1 MITAIRFNGVGI
13 SAFGS
18 LLTGGTS
25 AFPRNAVG
33 FIHALER
40 KLIQKNQTFGPNRR
54 VAVGVENYR
63 FHKGEKNHTSPKM
76 ALSKPW
82 QAHSEIANSV
92 LDFEWKCNATITLLV
107 LSNGVLNIEA
117 LRTAI
122 TEVTPTMRF
131 ANGSIFVKKN
141 FVEVFHGDDPETLA
155 QAVKSVKASRASFL
169 TSREDL
175 IQDGD
180 EFNSFVNALAL
191 FDTSTEAENQEAEP
205 DEDNEKPEQTKAK
218 WKRDQTG
225 WIVPVERG
233 YQTVTEPVKGRP
245 ASRNLDTPTII
256 VTPVI
261 GLGEFVSSK
270 RFLSELNLN
279 SFWESKSETG
289 FYLFNAT
296 SFN

>member
-1 MITAIRFNGVGI
+1 VGI

-18 LLTGGTS
+18 MLTGGVS

-40 KLIQKNQTFGPNRR
+40 NLIQQNLTFGPNRR
-54 VAVGVENYR
+54 VAIGVENYM

-82 QAHSEIANSV
+82 QTHGEIANSV
-92 LDFEWKCNATITLLV
+92 LDSEWKCNATITLLV
-107 LSNGVLNIEA
+107 LSSGILDIDA
-117 LRTAI
+117 LRAAL
-122 TEVTPTMRF
+122 TETIPRMRF
-131 ANGSIFVKKN
+131 ANGSIFVKTG
-141 FVEVFHGDDPETLA
+141 FAEVFHGNDPETLIN
-155 QAVKSVKASRASFL
+155 AVKSVKASRSSFL

-175 IQDGD
+175 IGEGD

-191 FDTSTEAENQEAEP
+191 FDMNADTETPEANSHEED
-205 DEDNEKPEQTKAK
+205 DESEKTTVN
-218 WKRDQTG
+218 WKRQQSG

-233 YQTVTEPVKGRP
+233 YQTVTNPVKGRP
-245 ASRNLDTPTII
+245 ASRHADIPTII

-270 RFLSELNLN
+270 RVTSDLDLK
-279 SFWESKSETG
+279 SFWKSKSEPDAG